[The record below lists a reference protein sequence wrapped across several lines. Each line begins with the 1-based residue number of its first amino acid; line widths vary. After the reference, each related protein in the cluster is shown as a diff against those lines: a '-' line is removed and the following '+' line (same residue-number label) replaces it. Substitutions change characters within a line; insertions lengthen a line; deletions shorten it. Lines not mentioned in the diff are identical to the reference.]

1 MTIRNRAKVLK
12 LWMEYELR
20 DPESYAGKRYKLFRI
35 FPNIHHLQYP
45 GLQLRRRRIY
55 GASQAL
61 SLSKFWE
68 KKSQ

>member
-1 MTIRNRAKVLK
+1 MSIRNRAKVLK

-20 DPESYAGKRYKLFRI
+20 DPDSYAAERYKLFRI

-45 GLQLRRRRIY
+45 RLQLQRRRIY
-55 GASQAL
+55 GTSQAL